1 MQNLRLVQTCANMHA
16 EQEQQT
22 RQYHPGLLY
31 EYGVRPE
38 QRERLVYLFPNLKAD
53 ARKMFRKVDREV
65 EAASNQPHDS
75 QSAARPCLLEVERPG
90 IYHTLC

>member
-1 MQNLRLVQTCANMHA
+1 MNNLRKNTLRVSVTFDFAAKHEDNMSKHMQNLRIVQTCANLHA

-38 QRERLVYLFPNLKAD
+38 QRERLVYCSP
-53 ARKMFRKVDREV
+53 
-65 EAASNQPHDS
+65 
-75 QSAARPCLLEVERPG
+75 
-90 IYHTLC
+90 I